1 MEQLTDL
8 KAILHSKRANVYYLE
23 MRKIFELCGDE
34 THSASY
40 EFLSRLCGGEHLNFR
55 L

>member
-1 MEQLTDL
+1 MEQLTGL

-23 MRKIFELCGDE
+23 RRKTLELCRDE
-34 THSASY
+34 THSYRY
-40 EFLSRLCGGEHLNFR
+40 EFLSRLCGGEHLNLR